1 MTPKRFF
8 SIKRLLVAAVIGLL
22 VAPLLFYI
30 GRCLIRPPHTDLQ
43 QQQLFQG
50 IVYQRYARSKPRPL
64 MLHIATIDL
73 TAPGIRLLVTP
84 GMPTPEGMDTKAKT
98 TGEFLKEFQ
107 LQLAVNANFFLPFYE
122 HTPWDY
128 YPHRGDPVNALG
140 LAISNGNIYSP
151 GAENWSVL
159 CISANNL
166 AQIRSVKCPADTTQ
180 AVAGNRIIVERGLK
194 APLDPNVDNSQL
206 LPCTAVAT
214 NQQGNKLWIIV
225 VDGRQPLYSDGVT
238 LAELTEIFL
247 ELGVYR
253 ALNLDGGGSATL
265 VASIHGKP
273 TVLNSPIHTRIPM
286 RQRPVANHLGVYAR
300 STATLKSLVLMVS
313 TIAEVNGSLF

>member
-1 MTPKRFF
+1 MSPRRKF
-8 SIKRLLVAAVIGLL
+8 SIKRSRFAAVIGLL
-22 VAPLLFYI
+22 VAPLLIYI
-30 GRCLIRPPHTDLQ
+30 GLCLTRPPRTDLQ

-50 IVYQRYARSKPRPL
+50 IVYQRDVRSKPRPL
-64 MLHIATIDL
+64 MLHIVTIDL

-84 GMPTPEGMDTKAKT
+84 GMPSPEGMDTKART

-107 LQLAVNANFFLPFYE
+107 LQLAVNANFFMPFHE

-128 YPHRGDPVNALG
+128 YPHKGDPVNALG
-140 LAISNGNIYSP
+140 LAISNSNIYSP
-151 GAENWSVL
+151 GEEIWSVL
-159 CISANNL
+159 CISASNV
-166 AQIRSVKCPADTTQ
+166 AQIRSVKCPAGTTQ
-180 AVAGNRIIVERGLK
+180 AVAGNRIIVDRGSR

-206 LPCTAVAT
+206 FPCTAVAT

-225 VDGRQPLYSDGVT
+225 VDGRQPYYSEGVT

-253 ALNLDGGGSATL
+253 ALNLDGGGSSTL
-265 VASIHGKP
+265 VASLHGKP

-286 RQRPVANHLGVYAR
+286 RQRPVANHLGVYALPRRQQGGGSDR
-300 STATLKSLVLMVS
+300 S
-313 TIAEVNGSLF
+313 GSL